1 MNDQANPVLVMIAAI
16 LMVTVTFVY
25 VLERST
31 DSYHLSM
38 LPAATS
44 PAPF

>member
-16 LMVTVTFVY
+16 LMAAVTFVY
-25 VLERST
+25 VIDRST

-38 LPAATS
+38 SSTTAS
-44 PAPF
+44 PVPF